1 LVLRDTAVFLA
12 RRLTA
17 AGLTVAAAESL
28 TGGRVAAALTRRPGS
43 SAFFLGSVVAYA
55 NEVKMKLLDVPE
67 AVLSEH
73 GAVSEACALAMA
85 QGVRR
90 RLGARLAVASTG
102 IAGPDGGSP
111 AKPVG
116 LVWLAVAGD
125 EGLWTAEHRFAGDRR
140 AVTGAATAE
149 ALRFLARIV
158 DIAFPGA

>member
-1 LVLRDTAVFLA
+1 VALA

-43 SAFFLGSVVAYA
+43 SAYFLGSVVAYA
-55 NEVKMKLLDVPE
+55 NAAKTNLLGVPE
-67 AVLSEH
+67 TLLAEH
-73 GAVSEACALAMA
+73 GAVSEACVRAMA
-85 QGVRR
+85 EGARR
-90 RLGARLAVASTG
+90 RFKADLAVAVTG

-125 EGLWTAEHRFAGDRR
+125 RGVWTAVHRFAGARR
-140 AVTGAATAE
+140 AVTAAATLE
-149 ALRFLARIV
+149 ALSFLYSCLG
-158 DIAFPGA
+158 P

>member
-1 LVLRDTAVFLA
+1 MRDTASLLA

-55 NEVKMKLLDVPE
+55 NEVKIKLLDVPE

-73 GAVSEACALAMA
+73 GAVSEACARAMA

-90 RLGARLAVASTG
+90 RLGARLAVAG
-102 IAGPDGGSP
+102 EA
-111 AKPVG
+111 
-116 LVWLAVAGD
+116 
-125 EGLWTAEHRFAGDRR
+125 GLWTAEHRFTGDRR
-140 AVTGAATAE
+140 AVTRAATME

-158 DIAFPGA
+158 DITAPGT